1 MEMRAFPGDRPYRVT
16 RKGEVKKTSWPGGT
30 TSQLFI
36 LPGDADLG
44 KRDFTF
50 RVSTASVDVERSTFT
65 PFEGF
70 DRIIMTIDNDL
81 ALSHDGG
88 EEVTLKKFEPHLFD
102 GGAETRSRGKVRDF
116 NCIMDRKTCRGE
128 ITAMTLARGSV
139 LYPRKGNYGAGLE
152 LEIIYCAAGRL
163 TFRYGETEER
173 LDQGDVLA
181 IDHGLMDSRY
191 RLSNEQDQPC
201 DLVVTL
207 IRSVPPVQVA
217 RQAPHEP

>member
-1 MEMRAFPGDRPYRVT
+1 MGHQEGPGQKRSWSGVT
-16 RKGEVKKTSWPGGT
+16 AN
-30 TSQLFI
+30 QLF
-36 LPGDADLG
+36 LFPGDADFE
-44 KRDFTF
+44 KKDFTCQI
-50 RVSTASVDVERSTFT
+50 STATVDVEESTFT

-70 DRIIMTIDNDL
+70 DRIIMTTDNDFGL
-81 ALSHDGG
+81 VH
-88 EEVTLKKFEPHLFD
+88 
-102 GGAETRSRGKVRDF
+102 DF

-128 ITAMTLARGSV
+128 TTAMTLSKGSV

-173 LDQGDVLA
+173 LDQGDVLV

-191 RLSNEQDQPC
+191 CLSNEEDQPC

-207 IRSVPPVQVA
+207 IRVGLGEGS
-217 RQAPHEP
+217 APSFSGA

>member
-1 MEMRAFPGDRPYRVT
+1 METKPFSEDLPYWVT

-30 TSQLFI
+30 TSQLF
-36 LPGDADLG
+36 LFPGDADLE

-81 ALSHDGG
+81 ALSHDGR
-88 EEVTLKKFEPHLFD
+88 EEITLKKFEPHLFD

-116 NCIMDRKTCRGE
+116 NCIMDRKACRGE
-128 ITAMTLARGSV
+128 TMAMTLAKGSV

-163 TFRYGETEER
+163 TFRYNEIVER

-181 IDHGLMDSRY
+181 IDHGLMDGRY
-191 RLSNEQDQPC
+191 RLSNEEDQPC
-201 DLVVTL
+201 DLVITL
-207 IRSVPPVQVA
+207 IRVGLGEGS
-217 RQAPHEP
+217 APSFSGA

>member
-1 MEMRAFPGDRPYRVT
+1 METKPFSEDLPYWVT

-50 RVSTASVDVERSTFT
+50 RVSTASVDVEESTFT

-81 ALSHDGG
+81 ALSHG
-88 EEVTLKKFEPHLFD
+88 

-116 NCIMDRKTCRGE
+116 NCIMDRKACRGE
-128 ITAMTLARGSV
+128 TMAMTLAKGSV
-139 LYPRKGNYGAGLE
+139 LYPRKGNYGHGVE
-152 LEIIYCAAGRL
+152 LEMIYCAAGRL

-191 RLSNEQDQPC
+191 RLSNEEDQPC

-207 IRSVPPVQVA
+207 IRVGLGEGS
-217 RQAPHEP
+217 APSFSGA